1 MFVRVFL
8 ICIVLSV
15 TYAMPAVNVV
25 ANVRGK
31 KYDITAETIEDF
43 STQVESLTGLE
54 ANQQS
59 VLYKGKVLEATDRLD
74 ELGITTGDV
83 LNVLK
88 GKKARISKP
97 EEVESSSSPSF
108 GNNLSADFNGE
119 DPLKNMDPEQ
129 MKKTMQAMDNMLDQ
143 AHVIDQYFEDE
154 EKLEKARLDMLNN
167 LDQYEQMMPG
177 FKEQAREIASDPE
190 KWRAAMSSARDQIK
204 KLKTQRDAMRGSTDS
219 ATAQPTTQSNESL
232 DNSNN
237 SRYII
242 MYNIIYIVCDMCIY
256 II

>member
-1 MFVRVFL
+1 
-8 ICIVLSV
+8 
-15 TYAMPAVNVV
+15 MPAVNVV

-43 STQVESLTGLE
+43 STQVETLTGLE

-59 VLYKGKVLEATDRLD
+59 VLFKGKVLESTDRLD

-88 GKKARISKP
+88 GKKARVSKP
-97 EEVESSSSPSF
+97 EEVESSLSSPSF
-108 GNNLSADFNGE
+108 GNNLSAADFNGE

-154 EKLEKARLDMLNN
+154 DKLEKARLDMLNN

-177 FKEQAREIASDPE
+177 FKEQAKEIASDPV

-204 KLKTQRDAMRGSTDS
+204 KLRSQRDAMRSSDTSSSSG
-219 ATAQPTTQSNESL
+219 E
-232 DNSNN
+232 DNS
-237 SRYII
+237 SRYVS
-242 MYNIIYIVCDMCIY
+242 Y
-256 II
+256 